1 MISALYV
8 VLAAMLLLKLSFDV
22 VRLRMEYRIATG
34 DGGSYELQT
43 AIRVHGNAV
52 EYLPIGCLLLIMM
65 EMNGAEAWMVH
76 VCGLM
81 LIVGRLFHYYGLKN
95 REFIWRRNGMAATYI
110 SLLLMVVVN
119 IIYLPWSQFLNIRW

>member
-8 VLAAMLLLKLSFDV
+8 VLAAVLLIKLSFDV
-22 VRLRMEYRIATG
+22 VRLRMQYRIATG

-76 VCGLM
+76 ICGLM

-95 REFIWRRNGMAATYI
+95 REFTWRRNGMAATYI

-119 IIYLPWSQFLNIRW
+119 IFYLPWSQFLNIRW

>member
-8 VLAAMLLLKLSFDV
+8 VLAAVLLLKLSFDV
-22 VRLRMEYRIATG
+22 VRLRTQYRISTG

-52 EYLPIGCLLLIMM
+52 EYLPIGCILLVMM
-65 EMNGAEAWMVH
+65 EMNGAEAWTVH
-76 VCGLM
+76 ICGLM
-81 LIVGRLFHYYGLKN
+81 LILGRLFHYYGLKN
-95 REFIWRRNGMAATYI
+95 REFSWRRNGMAATYI

-119 IIYLPWSQFLNIRW
+119 VIYLPWSQFLNIRW